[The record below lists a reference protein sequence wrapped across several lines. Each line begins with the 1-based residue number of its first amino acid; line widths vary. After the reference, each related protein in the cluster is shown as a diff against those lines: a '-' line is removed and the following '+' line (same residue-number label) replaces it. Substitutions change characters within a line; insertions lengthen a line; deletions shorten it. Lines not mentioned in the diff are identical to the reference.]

1 MISTTPRV
9 NPSTL
14 SAISNY
20 QEPIIMSVFINKD
33 SRVIYQGFTGQH
45 ATFHAEEAIKHG
57 TNIVGGVTPGKGGA
71 THLERPVFD
80 TVSDA
85 VARAG
90 ADVSGIFVPP
100 QFAADAIL
108 EAIEAGIKTIVVIA
122 DGIPVQ
128 DMVRVKRYL
137 IGHDAMIF
145 GPNTAGVITP
155 GECKVGIMPANI
167 YQPGRVGV
175 VSRSGTLNYEAVAQ
189 MTTLGHGQSTS
200 VGIGGDPINGANFVD
215 VLRAFNEDPDTEA
228 VVLIGEIGG
237 TQEVDAAEWA
247 KENMDKPVIG
257 FIAGVSAPVG
267 RRMGHAG
274 AIISGEADTAEAK
287 MNRMEELGVHVVRNP
302 ANIGETVD
310 KVLKRS

>member
-1 MISTTPRV
+1 
-9 NPSTL
+9 
-14 SAISNY
+14 
-20 QEPIIMSVFINKD
+20 MSIFINKD

-45 ATFHAEEAIKHG
+45 STFHAEEAIKTG
-57 TNIVGGVTPGKGGA
+57 TNIVGGVTPGKGGSK
-71 THLERPVFD
+71 HLDRPVFD
-80 TVSDA
+80 TVADA
-85 VARAG
+85 VEATG
-90 ADVSGIFVPP
+90 ADVSGVFVPP
-100 QFAADAIL
+100 QFSADAIL

-167 YQPGRVGV
+167 YTPGRVGV

-189 MTTLGHGQSTS
+189 MTALGHGQSTS

-215 VLRAFNEDPDTEA
+215 VLEAFNEDPDTDA

-237 TQEVDAAEWA
+237 QQEVEAAEWA

-257 FIAGVSAPVG
+257 FIAGVSAPPG

-274 AIISGEADTAEAK
+274 AIISGKADTAVAK
-287 MNRMEELGVHVVRNP
+287 MEAMDALGVHVVRNP
-302 ANIGETVD
+302 ADIGTTVD
-310 KVLKRS
+310 RALKG

>member
-1 MISTTPRV
+1 
-9 NPSTL
+9 
-14 SAISNY
+14 
-20 QEPIIMSVFINKD
+20 MSIFINKN

-45 ATFHAEEAIKHG
+45 ATFHAEEAIATG
-57 TNIVGGVTPGKGGA
+57 TNIVGGVTPGKGGQK
-71 THLERPVFD
+71 HLDKPVFE

-85 VARAG
+85 VKETG

-128 DMVRVKRYL
+128 DMVRVKRYI
-137 IGHDAMIF
+137 IGHDAKIF

-167 YQPGRVGV
+167 YTPGRVGV

-189 MTTLGHGQSTS
+189 MTARGYGQSTS
-200 VGIGGDPINGANFVD
+200 VGIGGDPINGSSFVD
-215 VLRAFNEDPDTEA
+215 TLSAFNEDPDTDA

-237 TQEVDAAEWA
+237 QQEVDAAMWA
-247 KENMDKPVIG
+247 KEHMSKPVIG

-267 RRMGHAG
+267 RVMGHAG
-274 AIISGEADTAEAK
+274 AIISGESDTAVAK
-287 MNRMEELGVHVVRNP
+287 MDRMEELGVQVVRNP
-302 ANIGETVD
+302 ADIGETVH
-310 KVLKRS
+310 KALS

>member
-1 MISTTPRV
+1 
-9 NPSTL
+9 
-14 SAISNY
+14 
-20 QEPIIMSVFINKD
+20 MSVFINKN

-57 TNIVGGVTPGKGGA
+57 TNIVGGVTPGKGGT
-71 THLERPVFD
+71 THLDRPVFD

-85 VARAG
+85 VEKAG

-108 EAIEAGIKTIVVIA
+108 EAVEAGIKTIVVIA

-128 DMVRVKRYL
+128 DMVRVKRYVL
-137 IGHDAMIF
+137 DHDAVIF

-155 GECKVGIMPANI
+155 EECKVGIMPASI
-167 YQPGRVGV
+167 YTPGRIGV

-189 MTTLGHGQSTS
+189 MTALGHGQSTS

-215 VLRAFNEDPDTEA
+215 VLKAFNEDPDTDA

-237 TQEVDAAEWA
+237 AQEVDAAEWA
-247 KENMDKPVIG
+247 NQHMDKPIIG
-257 FIAGVSAPVG
+257 FIAGVSAPPG

-274 AIISGEADTAEAK
+274 AIISGKADTAEAK

-302 ANIGETVD
+302 AEIGATVD
-310 KVLKRS
+310 RALESRFAAGTGMKSARGEAVES

>member
-1 MISTTPRV
+1 
-9 NPSTL
+9 
-14 SAISNY
+14 
-20 QEPIIMSVFINKD
+20 MSIFINKN

-45 ATFHAEEAIKHG
+45 ATFHAEEAIATG
-57 TNIVGGVTPGKGGA
+57 TNIVGGVTPGKGGQK
-71 THLERPVFD
+71 HLDKPVFE

-85 VARAG
+85 VKETG

-128 DMVRVKRYL
+128 DMVRVKRYI
-137 IGHDAMIF
+137 IGHDAKIF

-155 GECKVGIMPANI
+155 NECKVGIMPANI
-167 YQPGRVGV
+167 YTPGRVGV

-189 MTTLGHGQSTS
+189 MTARGYGQSTS
-200 VGIGGDPINGANFVD
+200 VGIGGDPINGSSFVD
-215 VLRAFNEDPDTEA
+215 TLSAFNEDEDTDA

-237 TQEVDAAEWA
+237 QQEVDAAVWA
-247 KENMDKPVIG
+247 KEHMSKPVIG

-267 RRMGHAG
+267 RVMGHAG
-274 AIISGEADTAEAK
+274 AIISGESDTAVAK
-287 MNRMEELGVHVVRNP
+287 MDRMEELGVQVVRNP
-302 ANIGETVD
+302 ADIGETVH
-310 KVLKRS
+310 KTLS

>member
-1 MISTTPRV
+1 
-9 NPSTL
+9 
-14 SAISNY
+14 
-20 QEPIIMSVFINKD
+20 MSIFINKD
-33 SRVIYQGFTGQH
+33 SRVVYQGFTGQH

-57 TNIVGGVTPGKGGA
+57 TNIIGGVTPGKGK
-71 THLERPVFD
+71 TKHLDRPVFD
-80 TVSDA
+80 TVSEA
-85 VARAG
+85 VLEAG

-137 IGHDAMIF
+137 VGHDAMIF

-155 GECKVGIMPANI
+155 EECKVGIMPSNI
-167 YQPGRVGV
+167 YKPGRIGV

-189 MTTLGHGQSTS
+189 MTAHGMGQSTS
-200 VGIGGDPINGANFVD
+200 VGIGGDPINGANFVN
-215 VLRAFNEDPDTEA
+215 VLSEFNDDPDTDA

-237 TQEVDAAEWA
+237 TQEVDAAIWA
-247 KENMDKPVIG
+247 NENMQKPVIG

-274 AIISGEADTAEAK
+274 AIISGESDTAIAK

-302 ANIGETVD
+302 ADIGATVAN
-310 KVLKRS
+310 VLNSTTMD